1 MLDAN
6 ALIAHSSDFLNASK
20 GDTELK
26 QKLGLYQLFLK
37 LYDHNRSLLDEI
49 LNLENSS
56 GRASVGVNRSFMQGL
71 VFSHDVYLIT
81 NLLGGKTQSL
91 FQPDRIWTI
100 GRDPMQV
107 VMPIGDSRLSRCH
120 AVIRYADDQNFY
132 LTDLGSSN
140 GTFVNGEQIG
150 QCFRLRDGDRIRLG
164 TLTFNFYV
172 CREAKSLNA
181 ISSDMLHRLTEAGSL
196 PATKPRMPIS
206 PPQNQ
211 AIASES
217 KENQPSRLS
226 PDETLQFMRPAK
238 F

>member
-20 GDTELK
+20 CDTELK
-26 QKLGLYQLFLK
+26 QRLGLYQLFLK

-56 GRASVGVNRSFMQGL
+56 SRASVGVNRYFMQGL
-71 VFSHDVYLIT
+71 VFNNDVYLVT
-81 NLLGGKTQSL
+81 NLLGGKTQSW
-91 FQPDRIWTI
+91 FQSDHIWTV
-100 GRDPMQV
+100 GRDPKQV
-107 VMPIGDSRLSRCH
+107 VMPISDSRLSRCH

-132 LTDLGSSN
+132 ITDLGSSN
-140 GTFVNGEQIG
+140 GTFVNGERVRP
-150 QCFRLRDGDRIRLG
+150 CFRLRDGDRIRLG
-164 TLTFNFYV
+164 TLTFNFYI
-172 CREAKSLNA
+172 CHKTKSLDA
-181 ISSDMLHRLTEAGSL
+181 ISSDMLHRLAEAGAL
-196 PATKPRMPIS
+196 PVTNPHVPAS

-217 KENQPSRLS
+217 NEEKTHRLPS
-226 PDETLQFMRPAK
+226 DETLQFMRSAK

>member
-56 GRASVGVNRSFMQGL
+56 SRASVGVNRYFMQGL
-71 VFSHDVYLIT
+71 VSNTDVYLVT
-81 NLLGGKTQSL
+81 NLLGGKTQSW
-91 FQPDRIWTI
+91 FQPDYIWTV
-100 GRDPMQV
+100 GRDPKQV
-107 VMPIGDSRLSRCH
+107 VMPISDSRLSRCH
-120 AVIRYADDQNFY
+120 AVIRYADDQTFY

-140 GTFVNGEQIG
+140 GTFVNGEQVRHS
-150 QCFRLRDGDRIRLG
+150 FRLRDGDRIRLG
-164 TLTFNFYV
+164 TLTFNFYI
-172 CREAKSLNA
+172 CHEAKSLNA
-181 ISSDMLHRLTEAGSL
+181 ISSDMLHRLTEAGAL
-196 PATKPRMPIS
+196 PVTKPHMPVS

-211 AIASES
+211 AIASEP
-217 KENQPSRLS
+217 NQEKTNRLP